1 MNSIVLADTKL
12 MTHQQ
17 WLDERKK
24 GIGGSDAG
32 TILGVNKYKN
42 PVALWLEKTGQAE
55 PEPVGEPA
63 EWGNILE
70 PVIANRFELLT
81 GIKIQTC
88 DALLQHPQFSFMLAN
103 VDRLIAGERRG
114 LECKNVSLRKAQE
127 WDDDEIPDTYYAQ
140 CQHYMAVTGYE
151 GWYIAALINGNHFIH
166 KYIPRNDEFILA
178 LIDAEQKFW
187 HCCQNKVMPDCE
199 LNADVLKM
207 LYPTTNGVS
216 AVLPDDIAG
225 LVEKY
230 EGAKTVS
237 KDADKRVERIQV
249 AICAWLG
256 EKERAKSQDGQKE
269 VVWSQVNPKPKFNE
283 KKFAED
289 HPKLFESYLEP
300 AKPYRRFSVK
310 IKE

>member
-1 MNSIVLADTKL
+1 MNAITLANTQT
-12 MTHQQ
+12 MTRTQ
-17 WLDERKK
+17 WLNERKK

-32 TILGVNKYKN
+32 AILGVNQYKN

-55 PEPVGEPA
+55 SDPAGEAA
-63 EWGNILE
+63 EMGLILE
-70 PVIANRFELLT
+70 PVIADLFQQRT
-81 GIKIQTC
+81 GIKIEKC

-103 VDRLIAGERRG
+103 VDRLIVGERRG

-187 HCCQNKVMPDCE
+187 HCCQNKIMPDCE

-207 LYPTTNGVS
+207 LYPTSNGVS
-216 AVLPDDIAG
+216 AVLPEDIAG
-225 LVEKY
+225 LAIKFKV
-230 EGAKTVS
+230 AKS
-237 KDADKRVERIQV
+237 LADEAEKRVEKIQV

-256 EKERAKSQDGQKE
+256 NAERAKSQDNRCE
-269 VVWSQVNPKPKFNE
+269 IVWSQVNPKPKFNE

-300 AKPYRRFSVK
+300 AKPYRKFSVK